1 MLVRCRLYV
10 VDCSYFITTTY
21 NVQSEDSF
29 QRVNGSFNVNHME
42 FNMLVPEQ
50 KKLDRKRTSKR

>member
-1 MLVRCRLYV
+1 MISLYV

-50 KKLDRKRTSKR
+50 KKT